1 MGGFFYSLVRA
12 STTKK
17 MGGCMAL
24 IKCKECG
31 KEFST
36 DAKACPNC
44 GKRRTTMT
52 TKLFIVFVGLIVVM
66 SVINSQRGQE
76 SKDTEATRRAALT
89 PAQRE
94 AEDAKKAKDQNISA
108 ARYICRIALEKSLN
122 DPDSAK
128 LESSSSWYASE
139 RKDGTI
145 LVQPSGRAKNAFGAY
160 INGVWDC
167 VAKPEGSN
175 IRVISLKQIRP

>member
-1 MGGFFYSLVRA
+1 
-12 STTKK
+12 
-17 MGGCMAL
+17 MAL

-31 KEFST
+31 KEYST

-52 TKLFIVFVGLIVVM
+52 TKLIGGLIAFIIAM
-66 SVINSQRGQE
+66 SIYNFQQRGNSE
-76 SKDTEATRRAALT
+76 SERRTALT
-89 PAQRE
+89 PEQR
-94 AEDAKKAKDQNISA
+94 ATEDAAEATAGRLSA
-108 ARYICRIALEKSLN
+108 ARGACLILLQKSLN

-128 LESSSSWYASE
+128 LERSSSWYVEE

-167 VAKPEGSN
+167 VAKPEGEK
-175 IRVISLKQIRP
+175 IRVLSLKQIRPRS